1 MSRTSYSFH
10 RRVYEPVEAEPG
22 RMQITRNLGIDKLDA
37 DRVLITIEW
46 RGWIWEGETRKSV
59 AWADPCVRKIGAALV
74 EAVEIWRP
82 LFVWELTTNQREKLR
97 GHD

>member
-10 RRVYEPVEAEPG
+10 RGGCEPVEPEPG
-22 RMQITRNLGIDKLDA
+22 RMVFTRNLGIKKLDA
-37 DRVLITIEW
+37 DRVSILIEW
-46 RGWIWEGETRKSV
+46 RGWIWTGETRRSI
-59 AWADPCVRKIGAALV
+59 AFADPCVKKIGATLV

-82 LFVWELTTNQREKLR
+82 LFVWELTTNQRERLR